1 MTNNFSNN
9 LKILRKKNKLTQEDL
24 ASCLNLSSK
33 TISSWEK
40 GRSEPKI
47 DMLLKLS
54 DYFNVTLDALIKG
67 MDEWKW

>member
-1 MTNNFSNN
+1 MTNNFPDN

-24 ASCLNLSSK
+24 ASCLNISPK

-47 DMLLKLS
+47 DFLIRLS
-54 DYFNVTLDALIKG
+54 DYFNVSIDELIK
-67 MDEWKW
+67 E

>member
-9 LKILRKKNKLTQEDL
+9 LKVLRKEYKLSQDDL
-24 ASCLNLSSK
+24 ASYLNLSSK

-54 DYFNVTLDALIKG
+54 NYFNVTLDELIK
-67 MDEWKW
+67 ETEEQK